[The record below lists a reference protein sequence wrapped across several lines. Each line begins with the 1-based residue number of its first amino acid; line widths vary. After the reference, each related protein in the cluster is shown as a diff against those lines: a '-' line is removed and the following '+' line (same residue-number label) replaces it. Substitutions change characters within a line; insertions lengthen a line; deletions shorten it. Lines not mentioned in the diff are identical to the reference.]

1 MHTVSIEYH
10 MASASIDT
18 NPQNGYVG
26 NRKIEMLMIRAK
38 TVTYWSVSSEIIEH
52 LKKIILIITKNL
64 SELTDSS
71 TQKNLQTCTQRNMH
85 NI

>member
-1 MHTVSIEYH
+1 MHRVSIEYH

-18 NPQNGYVG
+18 NPQNDYVG

-38 TVTYWSVSSEIIEH
+38 TVIYWSISSETIVH
-52 LKKIILIITKNL
+52 LKKIILIITENL
-64 SELTDSS
+64 SELTDSN
-71 TQKNLQTCTQRNMH
+71 TKNSQTCTQRNMH